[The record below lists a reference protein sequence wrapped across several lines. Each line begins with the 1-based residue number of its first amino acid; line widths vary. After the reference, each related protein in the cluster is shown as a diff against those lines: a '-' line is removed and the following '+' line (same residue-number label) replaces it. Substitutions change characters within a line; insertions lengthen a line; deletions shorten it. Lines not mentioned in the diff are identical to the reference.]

1 MEVWYAPATL
11 ACPTGSRRQESS
23 PRRSVPTHA
32 RRAGVLRNHDI
43 ELDTAESL
51 HAARCLWQPGLYD
64 WVLLDVRGYLPG
76 EALAFYE
83 QIRDKSPREHVAFF
97 VGPPMYLSRTCPDQ
111 SCEVASETQEWGET
125 VKRFLAAA

>member
-1 MEVWYAPATL
+1 MHQPPLRGRQALVGKKVLLVDPYQ
-11 ACPTGSRRQESS
+11 PTRD
-23 PRRSVPTHA
+23 A
-32 RRAGVLRNHDI
+32 RAGVLRNHDI

-51 HAARCLWQPGLYD
+51 RAARCLWRPRLYD

-83 QIRDKSPREHVAFF
+83 QIRDKSPGEHVAFF
-97 VGPPMYLSRTCPDQ
+97 VGPPTYLSRTCPDQ
-111 SCEVASETQEWGET
+111 SSEVASETQQWGET